1 MDNSF
6 VRQPITEIPPGEAF
20 LSAQGIHKRFGALV
34 VLDNVHFSMGQ
45 ADAVGI
51 VGPNG
56 AGKTTLL
63 SVLAGAFPPSTG
75 TIRLD
80 ERDVTAQAAASRC
93 RLGLVR
99 THQVPKPFSGM
110 TAFEN
115 VLVAATHGGAASRD
129 EAYERAVDSL
139 TLCGMRGV
147 ANRQADTLGLLDR
160 KRLELARALATKPKL
175 MLLDEIG
182 GGLTD
187 GEAQE
192 LVATILE
199 LRRRGIGIVWIEHI
213 VHILLQVAERL
224 ICMDAGRIIADGEP
238 RAVMRDA
245 AVVKAYLGG
254 TPA

>member
-1 MDNSF
+1 VLS
-6 VRQPITEIPPGEAF
+6 ITEQRKPGDAF
-20 LSAQGIHKRFGALV
+20 LSAKGIHKRFGALV
-34 VLDNVHFSMGQ
+34 VLDNVDFSMGQ
-45 ADAVGI
+45 SDAIGI

-63 SVLAGAFPPSTG
+63 SALAGAFPPNAG
-75 TIRLD
+75 TITFNGRN
-80 ERDVTAQAAASRC
+80 VTALSAAERC
-93 RLGLVR
+93 RSGLVR

-110 TAFEN
+110 TTFEN
-115 VLVAATHGGAASRD
+115 VFVAASHGDAISRD
-129 EAYERAVDSL
+129 EAYERAIDSL
-139 TLCGMRGV
+139 TLCGMLAV

-187 GEAQE
+187 AEASE

-199 LRRRGIGIVWIEHI
+199 LRGIGIVWIEHI

-238 RAVMRDA
+238 RAVMADA
-245 AVVKAYLGG
+245 GVVKAYLGG